1 MTCCDCF
8 GLVLLECWSCT
19 RSLFIA
25 SFVVMVSP
33 PRASALRVKSPWYPT
48 PPPPEWTKD
57 PEDPRWWV
65 GLEDPLPRVKRDHVV
80 AREVGCKAVLL
91 LTIMCFSVHRHKQ
104 LYQVEFEVQRVL
116 KWLDRLGRLLA
127 ESGRVQPR
135 RRDGSMRWV
144 VRVGKLR
151 PRNARKRGQ
160 VRRRIWRRGF

>member
-1 MTCCDCF
+1 MDFVVGVTHFGISLAVFRFVDLTCCDCF
-8 GLVLLECWSCT
+8 GFALLAMLVCT
-19 RSLFIA
+19 MSLFIA

-91 LTIMCFSVHRHKQ
+91 LTIMCFSVYRHKQ
-104 LYQVEFEVQRVL
+104 LYQVEFEVQCAL

-135 RRDGSMRWV
+135 
-144 VRVGKLR
+144 
-151 PRNARKRGQ
+151 
-160 VRRRIWRRGF
+160 